1 MKIITDIF
9 TKLKLLL
16 ADLRRNLGLLLIIS
30 VIWVLLLIGILFL
43 KVYIGPLHAIDTL
56 YDYFPTAA
64 AFIDFVTSIVQVII
78 AGIYVLIWL
87 YLWNRAMRT
96 YFWRTIKKYYG
107 LTDETNNG
115 VPE

>member
-16 ADLRRNLGLLLIIS
+16 ADLRRNLGLLLIIG

-43 KVYIGPLHAIDTL
+43 KVYIGPMSADDDLIN
-56 YDYFPTAA
+56 YFPQ
-64 AFIDFVTSIVQVII
+64 AFIEFVTSVVKVAI
-78 AGIYVLIWL
+78 AGVYVLIWL
-87 YLWNRAMRT
+87 YLWNRSVRT

-107 LTDETNNG
+107 LSDETNNG
-115 VPE
+115 APE

>member
-30 VIWVLLLIGILFL
+30 IIWVLLLIGILFL
-43 KVYIGPLHAIDTL
+43 KVYIGPMQAIPTL
-56 YDYFPTAA
+56 INYFPA
-64 AFIDFVTSIVQVII
+64 AFIDFVTSIVKVII

-87 YLWNRAMRT
+87 YLWNRSVRT
-96 YFWRTIKKYYG
+96 YFWRAIKKYYG
-107 LTDETNNG
+107 LPDEIKNG
-115 VPE
+115 APE